1 MTGLAASLVYRA
13 GATRLTAFAVAAAA
27 LVFVAGCANPPVADL
42 AASVKA
48 NPLTTNRA
56 ACFQPTCCDDAVA
69 LQFTPHR
76 LNCRAIALIEQG
88 QRAESFKMLR
98 AAINA
103 AKAETVRKQ
112 DATEVLCFALNDAA
126 HHADI
131 DGNDALSRTLFDGNL
146 AACKS
151 RFGDS
156 SDTAAFALWSGAS
169 QHINHDRLDVATPQ
183 IERVI
188 ALSRS
193 NGNRGLESFA
203 TDALGRIKDMQG
215 NRVEARRLLQQA
227 ITLKAAVF
235 GARSRE
241 VATSYSNMGASF
253 IDGNEGATGR
263 DWYRRAIAIYAEV
276 LGPADEQTLRT
287 SAGLASSHLADG
299 ELAEAIR
306 LFDALL
312 PKFRQAFGATDNR
325 TVVLL
330 NDWGAALAR
339 LEKYADALAKFEQ
352 SLAIRR
358 STIPNSVRHGNSALN
373 AAKMKKMIS
382 SCTAAE
388 PLRQEA
394 RAVASANMTQ
404 GNQSDPDVVQ
414 FVAAVTAFEQ
424 ECAPRRSAAPV
435 PRKKP

>member
-1 MTGLAASLVYRA
+1 M
-13 GATRLTAFAVAAAA
+13 
-27 LVFVAGCANPPVADL
+27 
-42 AASVKA
+42 
-48 NPLTTNRA
+48 
-56 ACFQPTCCDDAVA
+56 
-69 LQFTPHR
+69 
-76 LNCRAIALIEQG
+76 
-88 QRAESFKMLR
+88 
-98 AAINA
+98 
-103 AKAETVRKQ
+103 
-112 DATEVLCFALNDAA
+112 
-126 HHADI
+126 
-131 DGNDALSRTLFDGNL
+131 SRTLFDGNL

-169 QHINHDRLDVATPQ
+169 QHINHDRLDVAKPQ

-215 NRVEARRLLQQA
+215 DRVEGRRLLQQA
-227 ITLKAAVF
+227 ITLKTAVF

-241 VATSYSNMGASF
+241 VATSYSNMGASY
-253 IDGNEGATGR
+253 IEGNDGTTAR
-263 DWYRRAIAIYAEV
+263 DWYRRAVAIYTEL
-276 LGPADEQTLRT
+276 LGPTDEQTLRT

-299 ELAEAIR
+299 ELTQAAAMFE
-306 LFDALL
+306 ALL
-312 PKFRQAFGATDNR
+312 PRFTQTYGATDNR

-339 LEKYADALAKFEQ
+339 QEKYAEALGKFEQ

-358 STIPNSVRHGNSALN
+358 STLRNSVRHGNSALN
-373 AAKMKKMIS
+373 AAKMKKIIS
-382 SCTAAE
+382 SCAAAE

-404 GNQSDPDVVQ
+404 ANKSDPDVVQ
-414 FVAAVTAFEQ
+414 FVTAVTAFEQ
-424 ECAPRRSAAPV
+424 ECATGRSTVPV
-435 PRKKP
+435 PRKRQ